1 MTRKMTII
9 QKVNRGASIPCP
21 HFKMRINPLEKK
33 AILISKREPIRHF
46 EVKVNHHFEETVHP
60 SFRKEGHQSFRKD
73 RAISFQNDSFASD
86 LSMIN
91 LNDSFRND
99 RESIILK

>member
-1 MTRKMTII
+1 MQFLIDKHTRKMTII

-46 EVKVNHHFEETVHP
+46 EAKVNHHFEETVHP
-60 SFRKEGHQSFRKD
+60 SFRKERYQSFRKD
-73 RAISFQNDSFASD
+73 RTISFQNDSFASD
-86 LSMIN
+86 
-91 LNDSFRND
+91 
-99 RESIILK
+99 